1 MTNVYIECIY
11 KHIQIIHK
19 EKDMLKIENVS
30 KRKQTFELNHI
41 SFELPGGYIMGLIG
55 ENGAG
60 KTTLL
65 RIIAGLYSVDEGR
78 LIFGGQDYMETE
90 ADIRQEI
97 GVVFHG
103 DMFDSSVSLAGN
115 ARRYGSFYPAY
126 DENVL
131 KHYANLF
138 QLNMKKRYRQLS
150 KGEKLKFA
158 LAFALAHKPRLLL
171 LDEPTANF
179 DTEFRTGFFQVLR
192 EYTGNGEN
200 SVILSTH
207 ITSDID
213 KAADYLLYLRE
224 GRQILFGDIERI
236 RDAYRMAAGEDYKLR
251 LLKERVVHL
260 EHGEYGSKALVRNSG
275 SPFDPALRIWE
286 PSIEEL
292 MYHMAKGG
300 MQHGSTDQL

>member
-1 MTNVYIECIY
+1 
-11 KHIQIIHK
+11 
-19 EKDMLKIENVS
+19 MLKLEHVS
-30 KRKQTFELNHI
+30 KSRNTFYLDNI

-65 RIIAGLYSVDEGR
+65 HIIEGLYSVDEGR
-78 LIFGGQDYMETE
+78 LFIHGQEYDRAE
-90 ADIRQEI
+90 ADIRQGI

-103 DMFDSSVSLAGN
+103 DMFDDPVSLAGN

-126 DENVL
+126 DKGVL
-131 KHYANLF
+131 MYYADLF
-138 QLNMKKRYRQLS
+138 QLDIRKRYRQLS

-158 LAFALAHKPRLLL
+158 LAFALAHKPGLLL

-179 DTEFRTGFFQVLR
+179 DTEFHNIFFQVLR

-213 KAADYLLYLRE
+213 KAADYLLYLQD
-224 GRQILFGDIERI
+224 GRQVLFGDIEHI
-236 RDAYRMAAGEDYKLR
+236 RDAYRMAAGEAYKLN
-251 LLKERVVHL
+251 LLKERVIHL
-260 EHGEYGSKALVRNSG
+260 EHGEYGSRALVQNSG
-275 SPFDPALRIWE
+275 QPFDPSLKVWE

-300 MQHGSTDQL
+300 K

>member
-1 MTNVYIECIY
+1 
-11 KHIQIIHK
+11 
-19 EKDMLKIENVS
+19 MLKLEQVS
-30 KRKQTFELNHI
+30 KSRNTFYLDHI

-65 RIIAGLYSVDEGR
+65 QIIAGLYSMDEGR
-78 LIFGGQDYMETE
+78 LFVHGQEYDRAE

-97 GVVFHG
+97 GVVLHE
-103 DMFDSSVSLAGN
+103 DMFDGPVSLAGN

-126 DENVL
+126 DEGVL
-131 KHYANLF
+131 MHYADLF
-138 QLNMKKRYRQLS
+138 QLDIRKRYRQLS

-158 LAFALAHKPRLLL
+158 LAFALAHKPGLLL

-179 DTEFRTGFFQVLR
+179 DTEFRTVFLQVLR
-192 EYTGNGEN
+192 EYTGSGEN

-213 KAADYLLYLRE
+213 KAADYLLYLQD
-224 GRQILFGDIERI
+224 GRQVLYGDIEHVRN
-236 RDAYRMAAGEDYKLR
+236 ACRMAAGEVYKLK
-251 LLKERVVHL
+251 LLKDRIIHL
-260 EHGEYGSKALVRNSG
+260 EQGEYGSRALVRNSG
-275 SPFDPALRIWE
+275 LPFDPSLKVWE

-300 MQHGSTDQL
+300 KQDGSFNQL